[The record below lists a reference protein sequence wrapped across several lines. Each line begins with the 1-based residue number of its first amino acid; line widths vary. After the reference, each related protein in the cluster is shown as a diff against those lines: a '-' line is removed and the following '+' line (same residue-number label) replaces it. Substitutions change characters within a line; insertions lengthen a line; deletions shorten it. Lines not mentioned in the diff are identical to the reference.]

1 MDKGNPEK
9 RVSARIEHRTPVTLE
24 PFEAGVLHAARMHN
38 YSKKGLYFES
48 DFYLIPGAEIYI
60 GIADSPFASEPGVYE
75 CYRSVIK
82 WRKYLD
88 HSFYDYA
95 YGVEIQKRI
104 ARSGKPG
111 SRRDSRRQLR
121 RPCSIPTLIRN
132 QQREIPGIIQN
143 VNPGGV
149 FVQCSEKPSKGQKVS
164 LTIPLKTKKKLVS
177 RRGEIVWCDE
187 NGIGIRF
194 QNETPSKLV

>member
-1 MDKGNPEK
+1 MEKDNPEK
-9 RVSARIEHRTPVTLE
+9 RVSARIEHRTPISLE
-24 PFEAGVLHAARMHN
+24 PFQAGVLHAARMHN

-48 DFYLIPGAEIYI
+48 DFYLIPGSEIYV

-82 WRKYLD
+82 WRKFLD
-88 HSFYDYA
+88 NSFYDYA
-95 YGVEIQKRI
+95 YGVEILGRV
-104 ARSGKPG
+104 ARPGKPG
-111 SRRDSRRQLR
+111 QRRDSRRQPR
-121 RPCSIPTLIRN
+121 RPCSVPTLIRN
-132 QQREIPGIIQN
+132 RHRQISGVIQN

-164 LTIPLKTKKKLVS
+164 LTIPLKKKQKLVS
-177 RRGEIVWCDE
+177 RLGEIVWSDE

-194 QNETPSKLV
+194 QNDTPVE